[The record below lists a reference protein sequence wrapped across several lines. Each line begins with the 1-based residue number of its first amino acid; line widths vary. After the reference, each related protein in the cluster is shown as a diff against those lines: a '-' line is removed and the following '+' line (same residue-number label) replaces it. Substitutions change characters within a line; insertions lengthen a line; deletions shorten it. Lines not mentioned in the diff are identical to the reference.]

1 MALAD
6 AAPRRFS
13 PLAWLPAKRKRPPA
27 RPRPREDVAQEA
39 LARLSGQGP
48 AEGPFALVAKLFITV
63 TIALVAGIGSAYLAV
78 DRGRLFNAVQLGQW
92 TAYPSAGTPD
102 ADPYS
107 AATLART
114 GQVPL
119 GAGEGLAFFAEHDS
133 EGNALTGACDYRIAG
148 DTPPARLWTL
158 TATDT
163 AGRLIENSAGRQS
176 LDSKALLRNTDG
188 SFSVSVS
195 RYARPGNWLPLG
207 EARRV
212 VFVLRLYDTPLTTG
226 TGLADLEMPEI
237 NRGDCR

>member
-13 PLAWLPAKRKRPPA
+13 PFALLPARKRRAPA
-27 RPRPREDVAQEA
+27 RPREDIAREA
-39 LARLSGQGP
+39 LERLSGKGP
-48 AEGPFALVAKLFITV
+48 STGPLGMVGKILVTV
-63 TIALVAGIGSAYLAV
+63 SIALVGGIGSAYLAV
-78 DRGRLFNAVQLGQW
+78 DRGRLFNAVTLGQW

-119 GAGEGLAFFAEHDS
+119 GAGEGLVFFGDTDS
-133 EGNALTGACDYRIAG
+133 QGNALTGACDYRITG
-148 DTPPARLWTL
+148 ETPPARLWTL

-163 AGRLIENSAGRQS
+163 SGRLIANSAGRTS
-176 LDSKALLRNTDG
+176 LDSRALLRNTDG
-188 SFSVSVS
+188 SFSVAVS

-207 EARRV
+207 EAGRV

-226 TGLADLEMPEI
+226 TGLADLSMPEI
-237 NRGDCR
+237 IRGDCR